1 MNLSQTIRDYA
12 EIASGFI
19 ARFRVLV
26 VIVVAFLVLA
36 FGSWLV
42 FSTVQSSKEKEVSR
56 TVNRL
61 SIELINLAQNSESS
75 LEAQDRIAA
84 IYAELEKTGRANLR
98 TQNGLRALF
107 LSAHGEMQTGQFA
120 KAREKYLLVHQKNPG
135 LFQFGAGRHYL
146 AANALYYAALA
157 TEEEGQ
163 IDKAIEL
170 LRKFERSYPTHWL
183 LGEVQLSIARNL
195 AAGGKMDQAV
205 ALFDKMLADKN
216 LEPYHARV
224 SDQKKI
230 LMLRGVLPKQ
240 PLLQSPPKFLGN

>member
-1 MNLSQTIRDYA
+1 MNLSQTLRDYA

-26 VIVVAFLVLA
+26 IIVVASLVLA
-36 FGSWLV
+36 FGSWLT
-42 FSTVQSSKEKEVSR
+42 FSTLQSRKEKDLSR
-56 TVNRL
+56 NVNRL

-75 LEAQDRIAA
+75 LEAQDRIGA
-84 IYAELEKTGRANLR
+84 IYAELEKIGKANLH
-98 TQNGLRALF
+98 TLNGLRALF

-120 KAREKYLLVHQKNPG
+120 KAREKYLLVNRNNPG
-135 LFQFGAGRHYL
+135 FFHFGAGRHYL
-146 AANALYYAALA
+146 AANALFYAALA

-163 IDKAIEL
+163 LDKAIEL
-170 LRKFERSYPTHWL
+170 LRQYERSYPSHWL

-195 AAGGKMDQAV
+195 AGSGKVDQAV
-205 ALFDKMLADKN
+205 ALFEKMLSDKN

-230 LMLRGVLPKQ
+230 LTLRGVLPKQ
-240 PLLQSPPKFLGN
+240 PLIPTSPMFPAK